1 MFASW
6 PQEVREPLI
15 DWHLRSLTKTLQE
28 LPASQRTGK
37 SSFSTE
43 LRNGGNLL
51 DVPLIVLCALG
62 IDPFMAAIMPE
73 AYLRKMNDGHTVL
86 YTALA
91 ASVPRGEYRAVEN
104 APHDHIPTNRPHSLS
119 RAIPDLPH
127 PTRAA

>member
-1 MFASW
+1 MFGSW
-6 PQEVREPLI
+6 PQGVREPLI

-73 AYLRKMNDGHTVL
+73 AYLRKTNDGQPVRYEAH
-86 YTALA
+86 A
-91 ASVPRGEYRAVEN
+91 AS
-104 APHDHIPTNRPHSLS
+104 
-119 RAIPDLPH
+119 LPQ
-127 PTRAA
+127 AA

>member
-1 MFASW
+1 MFGSW
-6 PQEVREPLI
+6 PQGVREPLI

-62 IDPFMAAIMPE
+62 IDPFMAAIIPE
-73 AYLRKMNDGHTVL
+73 SYQRKMKDGQSVPETVQ
-86 YTALA
+86 A
-91 ASVPRGEYRAVEN
+91 ASGPRGDDREA
-104 APHDHIPTNRPHSLS
+104 AKPGHDTIHKVRIEPT
-119 RAIPDLPH
+119 
-127 PTRAA
+127 